1 MKIAIFGGSFDPPH
15 TGHEAIVHEALK
27 SLEIDKLF
35 IVPTYL
41 NPFKKSFFLD
51 ETMRFK
57 LLKKLFES
65 EARVEIC
72 DYEILQKRAVYSI
85 ETVKFLQQQTQ
96 CSEIYLIIGE
106 DNLEKLPLWHGFDE
120 LQKLVKFVVASRQTM
135 SVGNFS
141 TIKFIKLPIDIN
153 VSSTQIRENG
163 YLSHIPEKI
172 KCDLKQI
179 LQKR

>member
-27 SLEIDKLF
+27 SLDMDKLF

-57 LLKKLFES
+57 LLQKLFAS
-65 EARVEIC
+65 EEKVEIC
-72 DYEILQKRAVYSI
+72 DYEIVQKRAVYTI

-96 CSEIYLIIGE
+96 CSTIYLIIGE
-106 DNLEKLPLWHGFDE
+106 DNLQKLPLWQSFDE
-120 LQKLVKFVVASRQTM
+120 LKELVHFVVASRNIKE
-135 SVGNFS
+135 SFS
-141 TIKFIKLPIDIN
+141 AAVEFIKLPINID
-153 VSSTQIRENG
+153 VSSTEIRENG

>member
-27 SLEIDKLF
+27 SLDIDKLF

-57 LLKKLFES
+57 LLQKLFAS
-65 EARVEIC
+65 EEKVEIC
-72 DYEILQKRAVYSI
+72 DYEIVQKRAVYTI

-96 CSEIYLIIGE
+96 CSTIYLIIGE
-106 DNLEKLPLWHGFDE
+106 DNLQKLPLWQSFDE
-120 LQKLVKFVVASRQTM
+120 LKELVHFVVASRNIKE
-135 SVGNFS
+135 SFS
-141 TIKFIKLPIDIN
+141 AAVEFIKLPINID
-153 VSSTQIRENG
+153 VSSTEIRENG

>member
-27 SLEIDKLF
+27 SLDMDKLF

-57 LLKKLFES
+57 LLQKLFAS
-65 EARVEIC
+65 EEKVEIC
-72 DYEILQKRAVYSI
+72 DYEIVQKRAVYTI
-85 ETVKFLQQQTQ
+85 ETVKFLQEQTQ
-96 CSEIYLIIGE
+96 CSTIYLIIGE
-106 DNLEKLPLWHGFDE
+106 DNLQKLPLWQSFDE
-120 LQKLVKFVVASRQTM
+120 LKELVHFVVASRNIKE
-135 SVGNFS
+135 SFS
-141 TIKFIKLPIDIN
+141 AAVEFIKLPINID
-153 VSSTQIRENG
+153 VSSTEIRENG

>member
-15 TGHEAIVHEALK
+15 TGHEAIVREALK
-27 SLEIDKLF
+27 SLDMDRLF

-57 LLKKLFES
+57 LLQKLFKS
-65 EARVEIC
+65 EKKVEIC
-72 DYEILQKRAVYSI
+72 DYEIVQKRAVYTI

-96 CSEIYLIIGE
+96 CSTIYLIIGE
-106 DNLEKLPLWHGFDE
+106 DNLQKLPLWQSFEE
-120 LQKLVKFVVASRQTM
+120 LKELVQFVVASRNIKE
-135 SVGNFS
+135 SSS
-141 TIKFIKLPIDIN
+141 TAVEFIKLPINID
-153 VSSTQIRENG
+153 VSSTDIRENG

-179 LQKR
+179 LEKR

>member
-27 SLEIDKLF
+27 SLDIDRLF

-57 LLKKLFES
+57 LLKKLFEN
-65 EARVEIC
+65 EPKVEIC
-72 DYEILQKRAVYSI
+72 DYEIVQKRAVYTI

-96 CSEIYLIIGE
+96 CSSTYLIIGE
-106 DNLEKLPLWHGFDE
+106 DNLEKLPLWQSFNE
-120 LQKLVKFVVASRQTM
+120 LQKLVKFVVATRHGVRTN
-135 SVGNFS
+135 NFS
-141 TIKFIKLPIDIN
+141 NIEFVKLPIDID

>member
-1 MKIAIFGGSFDPPH
+1 LKIAIFGGSFDPPH
-15 TGHEAIVHEALK
+15 TGHEAIVREALK
-27 SLEIDKLF
+27 SLDMDRLF

-57 LLKKLFES
+57 LLQKLFKS
-65 EARVEIC
+65 EKKVEIC
-72 DYEILQKRAVYSI
+72 DYEIVQKRAVYTI

-96 CSEIYLIIGE
+96 CSTIYLIIGE
-106 DNLEKLPLWHGFDE
+106 DNLQKLPLWQSFEE
-120 LQKLVKFVVASRQTM
+120 LKELVQFVVASRNIKE
-135 SVGNFS
+135 SSS
-141 TIKFIKLPIDIN
+141 TAVEFIKLPINID
-153 VSSTQIRENG
+153 VSSTDIRENG

-179 LQKR
+179 LEKR

>member
-27 SLEIDKLF
+27 SLDMDKLF

-57 LLKKLFES
+57 LLQKLFAS
-65 EARVEIC
+65 EEKVEIC
-72 DYEILQKRAVYSI
+72 DYEIVQKRAVYTI

-96 CSEIYLIIGE
+96 CSTIYLIIGE
-106 DNLEKLPLWHGFDE
+106 DNLQKLPLWQSFDE
-120 LQKLVKFVVASRQTM
+120 LKELVHFVVASRNIKE
-135 SVGNFS
+135 SFS
-141 TIKFIKLPIDIN
+141 TAVEFIKLPINID
-153 VSSTQIRENG
+153 VSSTEIRENG

>member
-1 MKIAIFGGSFDPPH
+1 LKIAIFGGSFDPPH
-15 TGHEAIVHEALK
+15 TGHEAIVREALK
-27 SLEIDKLF
+27 SLDMDRLF

-57 LLKKLFES
+57 LLQKLFKS
-65 EARVEIC
+65 EKKVEIC
-72 DYEILQKRAVYSI
+72 DYEIVQKRAVYTI

-96 CSEIYLIIGE
+96 CSTIYLIIGE
-106 DNLEKLPLWHGFDE
+106 DNLQKLPAVE
-120 LQKLVKFVVASRQTM
+120 
-135 SVGNFS
+135 
-141 TIKFIKLPIDIN
+141 FIKLPINID
-153 VSSTQIRENG
+153 VSSTDIRENG

-179 LQKR
+179 LEKR

>member
-1 MKIAIFGGSFDPPH
+1 LKIAIFGGSFDPPH

-27 SLEIDKLF
+27 SLDMDKLF

-57 LLKKLFES
+57 LLQKLFAS
-65 EARVEIC
+65 EEKVEIC
-72 DYEILQKRAVYSI
+72 DYEIVQKRAVYTI

-96 CSEIYLIIGE
+96 CSTIYLIIGE
-106 DNLEKLPLWHGFDE
+106 DNLQKLPLWQSFDE
-120 LQKLVKFVVASRQTM
+120 LKELVHFVVASRNIKE
-135 SVGNFS
+135 SFS
-141 TIKFIKLPIDIN
+141 TAVEFIKLPINID
-153 VSSTQIRENG
+153 VSSTEIRENG